1 MSVTANRLT
10 KVGEELSGVSGN
22 GGIKHLG
29 ERESVADIKIGYVG
43 SYPIE
48 KFSGMDHDEFARF
61 VVGLYAGMPYTGE
74 YHDHIHGL
82 ANSRL
87 VLSVGPSDP
96 DAIIGVEF
104 VKSALEATIRAFKVQ
119 LSR

>member
-1 MSVTANRLT
+1 M
-10 KVGEELSGVSGN
+10 
-22 GGIKHLG
+22 
-29 ERESVADIKIGYVG
+29 VADIKIGYVG

-48 KFSGMDHDEFARF
+48 KFNGMDHDEFAKF

-74 YHDHIHGL
+74 YHEHIHGL

-104 VKSALEATIRAFKVQ
+104 VKSALEATMRGFKVQ